1 MAEAGPEG
9 AGTTEAEEVQTMRRR
24 QRQRQGWDKK
34 KNVRSSDNLI
44 TRPVAGYPCPYFF
57 SPNQHMVFQVTETIA
72 YVRGDNGDLA
82 EVLPHPTSKAH

>member
-9 AGTTEAEEVQTMRRR
+9 AGTTEAEEVQTMRRM
-24 QRQRQGWDKK
+24 QRQGWDKK

-57 SPNQHMVFQVTETIA
+57 SPNQHMIFQMTETIA